1 MAVTL
6 TKIID
11 GKPVVS
17 DDLTNEV
24 QVIQC
29 PRCEQTYRLGY
40 SDTEWHRV
48 KDWLKLA
55 VTAIRK
61 EHDLGHEAT
70 TIPLEWCG
78 IRRR

>member
-1 MAVTL
+1 MSVSL
-6 TKIID
+6 TKIIE
-11 GKPVVS
+11 GKPVVA

-48 KDWLKLA
+48 KDWLRIA
-55 VTAIRK
+55 QTAIRTD
-61 EHDLGHEAT
+61 HGLRHERA
-70 TIPLEWCG
+70 TIPIEWLG
-78 IRRR
+78 VRRR